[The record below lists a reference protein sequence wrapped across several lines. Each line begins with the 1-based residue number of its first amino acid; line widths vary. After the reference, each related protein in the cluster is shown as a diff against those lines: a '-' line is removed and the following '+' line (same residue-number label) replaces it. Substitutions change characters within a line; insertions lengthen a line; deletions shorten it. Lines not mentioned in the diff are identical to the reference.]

1 MKKLKIKKCMTSFL
15 MLFAIAVSIV
25 GVLPKSVAYADD
37 TLKLPDFD
45 FRIDDNKMDGSFQL
59 FKWNPSCAGADTVS
73 FWNSEKK
80 EFCDAVIS
88 TSPLTDSYT
97 YYKYSATT
105 DGGSILM
112 NTSENKCHSGS
123 FEARGKKYYFVWYD
137 SKLSNLD
144 YGIEVKRGICFGS
157 KEFVTEDSEK
167 RICEY
172 IISTLPTS
180 FTVIGE
186 DGMDTDEIPD
196 GSSTKPI
203 RDKSVGYP
211 DVYDYKFLISSP
223 SSHGDDGE
231 HGEWDKLK
239 NADYIKWKSKSTT
252 GFNLIKPDSKY
263 KNVYIQAKIVSR
275 FQYNDSFWG
284 NGDWHNYDNYGEEG
298 YFDFINPSDK
308 ELTVTF
314 QQLTELLP
322 KTHAEKHHFK
332 KYNFDYD
339 YYFRIVYTRADDL
352 KVIPTYYSGG
362 WRRVSCHSNNG
373 KHDENGE
380 GENSSAVITD
390 GDDEGGK
397 WKTDKDS
404 KDNDKNIDNGTGEG
418 SDLDDAKDDADNK
431 KKDTTSGSL
440 DIDSVKG
447 FMNEVGNVPKAI
459 GKLFS
464 FLPDWVTTFIG
475 FGFVVLVALMIIK
488 AIRG

>member
-1 MKKLKIKKCMTSFL
+1 MKKLKIKKRLTSFL
-15 MLFAIAVSIV
+15 MLVVMAVSIV
-25 GVLPKSVAYADD
+25 GVLPKSVAYADE
-37 TLKLPDFD
+37 TLKLPDCD
-45 FRIDDNKMDGSFQL
+45 FRRNYFDDERYFDL
-59 FKWNPSCAGADTVS
+59 YKWDPSCIGDTVS
-73 FWNSEKK
+73 FWNAEKRS
-80 EFCDAVIS
+80 FTTAIIS
-88 TSPLTDSYT
+88 TSPLKASYT
-97 YYKYSATT
+97 KYIYTPKYG
-105 DGGSILM
+105 GGSELTI
-112 NTSENKCHSGS
+112 NGEYTSHSGS
-123 FEARGKKYYFVWYD
+123 FEARGKKYYYVWY
-137 SKLSNLD
+137 SNTNGNGNIG
-144 YGIEVKRGICFGS
+144 YQIKKGICFGS
-157 KEFVTEDSEK
+157 KDFNADDADK
-167 RICEY
+167 YICEY
-172 IISTLPTS
+172 IIGTLPTS

-186 DGMDTDEIPD
+186 DGVDTNEIPD

-211 DVYDYKFLISSP
+211 DIYDYKFLISSP
-223 SSHGDDGE
+223 STD
-231 HGEWDKLK
+231 GEWDKLK

-252 GFNLIKPDSKY
+252 GFNLTNPDSKY

-284 NGDWHNYDNYGEEG
+284 NGEWHNYDNYGEEG

-308 ELTVTF
+308 ELTVSF

-322 KTHAEKHHFK
+322 KTHAEKHYFK

-380 GENSSAVITD
+380 GKNSSAVITD

-431 KKDTTSGSL
+431 KKDTSSGSL

>member
-1 MKKLKIKKCMTSFL
+1 MKKLKIKKRMTSFL
-15 MLFAIAVSIV
+15 MLVAMAVSIV

-37 TLKLPDFD
+37 TLKLPDCD
-45 FRIDDNKMDGSFQL
+45 FRRNYFDDERYFDL
-59 FKWNPSCAGADTVS
+59 YKWDPSCIGDAVS
-73 FWNSEKK
+73 FWNSEKRS
-80 EFCDAVIS
+80 FTTAVIS
-88 TSPLTDSYT
+88 TSPLKASYT
-97 YYKYSATT
+97 KYIYTPKYG
-105 DGGSILM
+105 GGSEVSL
-112 NTSENKCHSGS
+112 SGEYSSHSGS
-123 FEARGKKYYFVWYD
+123 FEARGKKYYYVWY
-137 SKLSNLD
+137 SNTNENGNIG
-144 YGIEVKRGICFGS
+144 YQIKKGICFGS
-157 KEFVTEDSEK
+157 KDFNADDAEK
-167 RICEY
+167 YICEY
-172 IISTLPTS
+172 IIGTLPTS

-186 DGMDTDEIPD
+186 DGVDTNEIPD

-211 DVYDYKFLISSP
+211 DIYDYKFLISSP
-223 SSHGDDGE
+223 STD
-231 HGEWDKLK
+231 GEWDKLK

-252 GFNLIKPDSKY
+252 GFNLTNPDSKY

-380 GENSSAVITD
+380 GKNSSAVITD

>member
-1 MKKLKIKKCMTSFL
+1 MKKLKIKKRMTSIL
-15 MLFAIAVSIV
+15 MLVAMAVSIV

-37 TLKLPDFD
+37 TLKLPDCD
-45 FRIDDNKMDGSFQL
+45 FRRNYFDDERYFDL
-59 FKWNPSCAGADTVS
+59 YKWDPSCIGDAVS
-73 FWNSEKK
+73 FWNSEKRS
-80 EFCDAVIS
+80 FTTAVIS
-88 TSPLTDSYT
+88 TSPLKASYT
-97 YYKYSATT
+97 KYIYTPKYG
-105 DGGSILM
+105 GGSEVSL
-112 NTSENKCHSGS
+112 SGEYSSHSGS
-123 FEARGKKYYFVWYD
+123 FEARGKKYYYVWY
-137 SKLSNLD
+137 SNTNENGNIG
-144 YGIEVKRGICFGS
+144 YQIKKGICFGS
-157 KEFVTEDSEK
+157 KDFNADDADK
-167 RICEY
+167 YICEY
-172 IISTLPTS
+172 IIGTLPTS

-186 DGMDTDEIPD
+186 DGVDTNEIPD

-211 DVYDYKFLISSP
+211 DIYDYKFLISSP

-252 GFNLIKPDSKY
+252 GFNLTNPDSKY

-275 FQYNDSFWG
+275 FQFNDSFWG

-380 GENSSAVITD
+380 GKNSSAVITD

-418 SDLDDAKDDADNK
+418 SDLDDAKDNADNK
-431 KKDTTSGSL
+431 KKDTSSGSL

>member
-1 MKKLKIKKCMTSFL
+1 MKKLNIKKRMTSFL
-15 MLFAIAVSIV
+15 MLVVMAVSIV

-37 TLKLPDFD
+37 TLKLPDWD
-45 FRIDDNKMDGSFQL
+45 FRRNYFDDERYFDL
-59 FKWNPSCAGADTVS
+59 YKWDPSCIGDAVS
-73 FWNSEKK
+73 FWNSEKRS
-80 EFCDAVIS
+80 FTTAVIS
-88 TSPLTDSYT
+88 TSPLKASYT
-97 YYKYSATT
+97 KYIYTPKYG
-105 DGGSILM
+105 GGSEVSL
-112 NTSENKCHSGS
+112 SGEYSSHSGS
-123 FEARGKKYYFVWYD
+123 FEARGKKYYYVWY
-137 SKLSNLD
+137 SNTNENGNIG
-144 YGIEVKRGICFGS
+144 YQIKKGICFGS
-157 KEFVTEDSEK
+157 KDFNADDADK
-167 RICEY
+167 Y
-172 IISTLPTS
+172 IRDYILGTLPTS

-186 DGMDTDEIPD
+186 DGVDTNEIPD

-211 DVYDYKFLISSP
+211 DIYDYKFLISSA
-223 SSHGDDGE
+223 STG
-231 HGEWDKLK
+231 GEWDKLK

-252 GFNLIKPDSKY
+252 GFNLTKPDSKY

-284 NGDWHNYDNYGEEG
+284 NGEWHNYDNYGEEG

-308 ELTVTF
+308 ELTVSF

-322 KTHAEKHHFK
+322 KTHAEKHYFK

-362 WRRVSCHSNNG
+362 WRRISCHSNNG
-373 KHDENGE
+373 KHDEDGE
-380 GENSSAVITD
+380 GKNSSAVITD
-390 GDDEGGK
+390 GDDVGGK

-404 KDNDKNIDNGTGEG
+404 KDNGKNIDNGTGEG

-431 KKDTTSGSL
+431 KKDTSSGSL

-447 FMNEVGNVPKAI
+447 FMNEVGNVPKAV

>member
-1 MKKLKIKKCMTSFL
+1 MKKLKIKKRMTSFL
-15 MLFAIAVSIV
+15 MLVAMAVSIV

-37 TLKLPDFD
+37 TLKLPDCD
-45 FRIDDNKMDGSFQL
+45 FRRNYFDDERYFDL
-59 FKWNPSCAGADTVS
+59 YKWDPSCIGDTVS
-73 FWNSEKK
+73 FWNAEKRS
-80 EFCDAVIS
+80 FTTAIIS
-88 TSPLTDSYT
+88 TSPLKASYT
-97 YYKYSATT
+97 KYIYTPKYG
-105 DGGSILM
+105 GGSEVSL
-112 NTSENKCHSGS
+112 SGEYSSHSGS
-123 FEARGKKYYFVWYD
+123 FEARGKKYYYVWY
-137 SKLSNLD
+137 SNTNENGNIG
-144 YGIEVKRGICFGS
+144 YQIKKGICFGS
-157 KEFVTEDSEK
+157 KDFNADDADK
-167 RICEY
+167 YICEY
-172 IISTLPTS
+172 IIGTLPTS

-186 DGMDTDEIPD
+186 DGVDTNEIPD

-211 DVYDYKFLISSP
+211 DIYDYKFLISSP
-223 SSHGDDGE
+223 STD
-231 HGEWDKLK
+231 GEWDKLK

-252 GFNLIKPDSKY
+252 GFNLTNPDSKY

-284 NGDWHNYDNYGEEG
+284 NGEWHNYDNYGEEG

-308 ELTVTF
+308 ELTVSF

-322 KTHAEKHHFK
+322 KTHAEKHYFK

-373 KHDENGE
+373 KHDEDGE
-380 GENSSAVITD
+380 GKNSSAVITD

-431 KKDTTSGSL
+431 KKDTSSGSL

-488 AIRG
+488 AVRG

>member
-1 MKKLKIKKCMTSFL
+1 MMNVILIY
-15 MLFAIAVSIV
+15 IW
-25 GVLPKSVAYADD
+25 D
-37 TLKLPDFD
+37 
-45 FRIDDNKMDGSFQL
+45 
-59 FKWNPSCAGADTVS
+59 PSCIGDAVS
-73 FWNSEKK
+73 FWNSEKRS
-80 EFCDAVIS
+80 FTTAVIS
-88 TSPLTDSYT
+88 TSPLKASYT
-97 YYKYSATT
+97 KYIYTPKYG
-105 DGGSILM
+105 GGSEVSL
-112 NTSENKCHSGS
+112 SGEYSSHSGS
-123 FEARGKKYYFVWYD
+123 FEARGKKYYYVWY
-137 SKLSNLD
+137 SNTNENGNIG
-144 YGIEVKRGICFGS
+144 YQIKKGICFGS
-157 KEFVTEDSEK
+157 KDFNADDADK
-167 RICEY
+167 YICEY
-172 IISTLPTS
+172 IIGTLPTS

-186 DGMDTDEIPD
+186 DGVDTNEIPD

-211 DVYDYKFLISSP
+211 DIYDYKFLISSP
-223 SSHGDDGE
+223 STD
-231 HGEWDKLK
+231 GEWDKLK

-252 GFNLIKPDSKY
+252 GFNLTNPDSKY

-284 NGDWHNYDNYGEEG
+284 NGEWHNYDNYGEEG

-308 ELTVTF
+308 ELTVSF

-322 KTHAEKHHFK
+322 KTHAEKHYFK

-380 GENSSAVITD
+380 GKNSSAVITD

-431 KKDTTSGSL
+431 KKNTSSGSL

-488 AIRG
+488 AVRG

>member
-1 MKKLKIKKCMTSFL
+1 MKKLKIKKRLTSFL
-15 MLFAIAVSIV
+15 MLVTMAVSIV
-25 GVLPKSVAYADD
+25 GVLPKSVAYADE
-37 TLKLPDFD
+37 TLELPDCD
-45 FRIDDNKMDGSFQL
+45 FRRNYFDDERYFDL
-59 FKWNPSCAGADTVS
+59 YKWDPSCIGDTVS
-73 FWNSEKK
+73 FWNAEKRS
-80 EFCDAVIS
+80 FTTAIIS
-88 TSPLTDSYT
+88 TSPLKASYT
-97 YYKYSATT
+97 KYIYTPKYG
-105 DGGSILM
+105 GGSELTI
-112 NTSENKCHSGS
+112 NGEYTSHSGS
-123 FEARGKKYYFVWYD
+123 FEARGKKYYYVWY
-137 SKLSNLD
+137 SNTNGNGNIG
-144 YGIEVKRGICFGS
+144 YQIKKGICFGS
-157 KEFVTEDSEK
+157 KDFNADDADK
-167 RICEY
+167 YIRDY
-172 IISTLPTS
+172 IIGTLPTS

-186 DGMDTDEIPD
+186 DGVDTNEIPD

-211 DVYDYKFLISSP
+211 DIYDYNFLISSP
-223 SSHGDDGE
+223 STD
-231 HGEWDKLK
+231 GEWDKLK

-252 GFNLIKPDSKY
+252 GFNLTNPDSKY

-284 NGDWHNYDNYGEEG
+284 NGEWHNYDNYGEEG

-308 ELTVTF
+308 ELTVSF

-322 KTHAEKHHFK
+322 KTHAEKHYFK

-362 WRRVSCHSNNG
+362 WRRISCHSNNG
-373 KHDENGE
+373 KHDEDGE
-380 GENSSAVITD
+380 GKNSSAVITD

-404 KDNDKNIDNGTGEG
+404 KDNGKNIDNGTGEG

-431 KKDTTSGSL
+431 KKDTSSGSL

>member
-1 MKKLKIKKCMTSFL
+1 MKRLKIKKCMTSFL
-15 MLFAIAVSIV
+15 MLAVMVVSIICV
-25 GVLPKSVAYADD
+25 MPKTTAYADD
-37 TLKLPDFD
+37 ELPDYD
-45 FRIDDNKMDGSFQL
+45 FRCDDNEMEGSFEL
-59 FKWNPSCAGADTVS
+59 FKWDPSCAGADTVS

-80 EFCDAVIS
+80 MFCDAVIS
-88 TSPLTDSYT
+88 TSPLRDSYT

-112 NTSENKCHSGS
+112 NKSENNCHSGS
-123 FEARGKKYYFVWYD
+123 FEARGKTYYYVWYAM
-137 SKLSNLD
+137 SSPSSN
-144 YGIEVKRGICFGS
+144 YGYRVKKGICYGS
-157 KEFVTEDSEK
+157 KEFDSADSEK
-167 RICEY
+167 Y
-172 IISTLPTS
+172 IRDYILDKLPTS

-186 DGMDTDEIPD
+186 NGIDTSRIPD
-196 GSSTKPI
+196 GSSMNPI

-211 DVYDYKFLISSP
+211 DIYDYNFLISSP
-223 SSHGDDGE
+223 STG
-231 HGEWDKLK
+231 GEWDKLK

-252 GFNLIKPDSKY
+252 GFNLINPDIKY

-298 YFDFINPSDK
+298 YFDFINPSDQ

-322 KTHAEKHHFK
+322 KTHAEKHNFK

-339 YYFRIVYTRADDL
+339 YYFRIVYTRSDDL

-362 WRRVSCHSNNG
+362 WRRISCHSNNG

-380 GENSSAVITD
+380 GDNSSAIITD
-390 GDDEGGK
+390 GDDEGGE

-404 KDNDKNIDNGTGEG
+404 KDNDKNIDSGTGEG
-418 SDLDDAKDDADNK
+418 SDLNDAKDDADNK
-431 KKDTTSGSL
+431 KNDSFSGSL
-440 DIDSVKG
+440 DIDSIKA
-447 FMNEVGNVPKAI
+447 FMTEVGNVPKAI

-464 FLPDWVTTFIG
+464 FLPTWVTTFIG
-475 FGFVVLVALMIIK
+475 FGFVVLVALIIIK
-488 AIRG
+488 VIRG

>member
-1 MKKLKIKKCMTSFL
+1 MKKLKIKKHMTSFL
-15 MLFAIAVSIV
+15 MLAVMVVSII
-25 GVLPKSVAYADD
+25 GVIPKNIVHAGVDKDNFDGNSLIATTSVKDD
-37 TLKLPDFD
+37 FTDGTGKHINVEYTIKGSDNVYLISVDDIYRLVSKESFTAE
-45 FRIDDNKMDGSFQL
+45 RI
-59 FKWNPSCAGADTVS
+59 
-73 FWNSEKK
+73 
-80 EFCDAVIS
+80 
-88 TSPLTDSYT
+88 
-97 YYKYSATT
+97 ATT
-105 DGGSILM
+105 DDGSPYSDKYVTVSSGNCKHYNYYYADIQIL
-112 NTSENKCHSGS
+112 NKQTTRTGYATTYDKMKALADSNPN
-123 FEARGKKYYFVWYD
+123 KYD
-137 SKLSNLD
+137 SIPSHFLGAFLYDVS
-144 YGIEVKRGICFGS
+144 IMEIFEEH
-157 KEFVTEDSEK
+157 KE
-167 RICEY
+167 
-172 IISTLPTS
+172 
-180 FTVIGE
+180 GE
-186 DGMDTDEIPD
+186 PD
-196 GSSTKPI
+196 GSSTNPI

-211 DVYDYKFLISSP
+211 DIYDYNFLIASP
-223 SSHGDDGE
+223 STHGDDGE

-252 GFNLIKPDSKY
+252 GFNLIKPDRKY

-284 NGDWHNYDNYGEEG
+284 NGEWHNYDNYGEEG

-339 YYFRIVYTRADDL
+339 YYFRIVYTRTDDL

-362 WRRVSCHSNNG
+362 WRRISCHSNNG

-380 GENSSAVITD
+380 GKNSSAVITD

-418 SDLDDAKDDADNK
+418 SDLDDAKDNADNK
-431 KKDTTSGSL
+431 KKDTSSGSL

-488 AIRG
+488 AVRG

>member
-73 FWNSEKK
+73 FWNPEKK

-123 FEARGKKYYFVWYD
+123 FVARGKKYYFVWYD

-144 YGIEVKRGICFGS
+144 YGIGVKKGICFGS
-157 KEFVTEDSEK
+157 KEFVIEDSEK

-172 IISTLPTS
+172 IIGTLPTS
-180 FTVIGE
+180 FTVIGD
-186 DGMDTDEIPD
+186 DGVDTDLVPD
-196 GSSTKPI
+196 GSENNPLPDKDIGTIILKSHGFISTKN
-203 RDKSVGYP
+203 DAFMG
-211 DVYDYKFLISSP
+211 DVSCS
-223 SSHGDDGE
+223 
-231 HGEWDKLK
+231 
-239 NADYIKWKSKSTT
+239 
-252 GFNLIKPDSKY
+252 
-263 KNVYIQAKIVSR
+263 
-275 FQYNDSFWG
+275 
-284 NGDWHNYDNYGEEG
+284 
-298 YFDFINPSDK
+298 
-308 ELTVTF
+308 
-314 QQLTELLP
+314 
-322 KTHAEKHHFK
+322 
-332 KYNFDYD
+332 YD
-339 YYFRIVYTRADDL
+339 YYFKYKDKTSSGFSLTDNKYARTFIEVKVQNQCVLYNKDNEDIIEEYYPHYGEYYTYKRFPLENINNNTLRVGWGDIYSKWNDYSEHPLATNKKLAYRFMIRVVCTDSL
-352 KVIPTYYSGG
+352 TVIPDEKSGWYAGG
-362 WRRVSCHSNNG
+362 WRSILFDGSKFVEETNG
-373 KHDENGE
+373 HVDKD
-380 GENSSAVITD
+380 
-390 GDDEGGK
+390 GK
-397 WKTDKDS
+397 WKDDKDDGHNNSSDKTSHNNES
-404 KDNDKNIDNGTGEG
+404 KDDVDKIMNDD
-418 SDLDDAKDDADNK
+418 
-431 KKDTTSGSL
+431 SGSSS
-440 DIDSVKG
+440 SVSNIKS
-447 FMNEVGNVPKAI
+447 FLKDVGNVPKAI

-464 FLPDWVTTFIG
+464 FLPSWCTDFIA

>member
-15 MLFAIAVSIV
+15 MLVAMAVSIV

-37 TLKLPDFD
+37 TLKLPDCD
-45 FRIDDNKMDGSFQL
+45 FRRNYFDDERYFDL
-59 FKWNPSCAGADTVS
+59 YKWDPSCIGDAVS
-73 FWNSEKK
+73 FWNSEKRS
-80 EFCDAVIS
+80 FTTAVIS
-88 TSPLTDSYT
+88 TSPLKASYT
-97 YYKYSATT
+97 KYIYTPKYG
-105 DGGSILM
+105 GGSEVSL
-112 NTSENKCHSGS
+112 SGEYSSHSGS
-123 FEARGKKYYFVWYD
+123 FEARGKKYYYVWY
-137 SKLSNLD
+137 SNTNENGNIG
-144 YGIEVKRGICFGS
+144 YQIKKGICFGS
-157 KEFVTEDSEK
+157 KDFNADDADK
-167 RICEY
+167 YICEY
-172 IISTLPTS
+172 IIGTLPTS

-186 DGMDTDEIPD
+186 DGVDTNEIPD

-211 DVYDYKFLISSP
+211 DIYDYKFLISSP
-223 SSHGDDGE
+223 STD
-231 HGEWDKLK
+231 GEWDKLK

-252 GFNLIKPDSKY
+252 GFNLTNPDSKY

-284 NGDWHNYDNYGEEG
+284 NGEWHNYDNYGEEG

-308 ELTVTF
+308 ELTVSF

-322 KTHAEKHHFK
+322 KTHAEKHYFK

-380 GENSSAVITD
+380 GKNSSAVITD

-431 KKDTTSGSL
+431 KKDTSPGSL

-488 AIRG
+488 AVRG

>member
-15 MLFAIAVSIV
+15 MLVVMVVSII
-25 GVLPKSVAYADD
+25 GVLPKSVAYADES
-37 TLKLPDFD
+37 LELPEYD
-45 FRIDDNKMDGSFQL
+45 FRWNNLDNEAYFEL
-59 FKWNPSCAGADTVS
+59 YKWDPSCIGDTVS
-73 FWNSEKK
+73 FWNPERQA
-80 EFCDAVIS
+80 FCNAIIS
-88 TSPLTDSYT
+88 TSPLKDKFTEYDYRG
-97 YYKYSATT
+97 KFG
-105 DGGSILM
+105 GGSELNRESVM
-112 NTSENKCHSGS
+112 TSHSGS
-123 FEARGKKYYFVWYD
+123 FEARGKKYYYVWY
-137 SKLSNLD
+137 SMRTAGGHIG
-144 YGIEVKRGICFGS
+144 YQVKKGICFGS
-157 KEFVTEDSEK
+157 KDFDSDQADK
-167 RICEY
+167 YICEY
-172 IISTLPTS
+172 ILKTLPTS

-186 DGMDTDEIPD
+186 DGVDTNEIPD
-196 GSSTKPI
+196 GSTTNPI

-211 DVYDYKFLISSP
+211 DIYDYKFLISSP
-223 SSHGDDGE
+223 SSRGDDGD

-252 GFNLIKPDSKY
+252 GFNLINPDSKY

-284 NGDWHNYDNYGEEG
+284 NGEWHNYDNYGEEG

-322 KTHAEKHHFK
+322 KTHAENHHFK

-362 WRRVSCHSNNG
+362 WRRISCHSNNG

-380 GENSSAVITD
+380 GKNSSAIITD

-397 WKTDKDS
+397 WKTDEDS

-418 SDLDDAKDDADNK
+418 SDLDDAKDDANNK
-431 KKDTTSGSL
+431 KKDTSSGSL

>member
-1 MKKLKIKKCMTSFL
+1 MKKLKIKKRMSSFL
-15 MLFAIAVSIV
+15 MLAVMVVSIIGSIPITDAFAKV
-25 GVLPKSVAYADD
+25 EYSGGQISRSSHFNHSYSYKDPNGTDTKVTYNLGTVDSNYLYLIEFAYSDYSDYVFASYGDFSGTVTYESGDD
-37 TLKLPDFD
+37 SSSRSISSTAVDCGKYG
-45 FRIDDNKMDGSFQL
+45 RIY
-59 FKWNPSCAGADTVS
+59 
-73 FWNSEKK
+73 
-80 EFCDAVIS
+80 I
-88 TSPLTDSYT
+88 TSPYTDIPSKFPHLK
-97 YYKYSATT
+97 YKMSQLNELRDSGKLDLCGGENMYMHFCAKVCNYKGRYSGDMET
-105 DGGSILM
+105 IV
-112 NTSENKCHSGS
+112 EC
-123 FEARGKKYYFVWYD
+123 
-137 SKLSNLD
+137 
-144 YGIEVKRGICFGS
+144 
-157 KEFVTEDSEK
+157 
-167 RICEY
+167 
-172 IISTLPTS
+172 
-180 FTVIGE
+180 GE
-186 DGMDTDEIPD
+186 GIPD
-196 GSSTKPI
+196 GSSTNPI

-211 DVYDYKFLISSP
+211 DIYDYKFLISSP
-223 SSHGDDGE
+223 STD
-231 HGEWDKLK
+231 GEWDKLK

-252 GFNLIKPDSKY
+252 GFNLINPDSKY

-322 KTHAEKHHFK
+322 KTHAEKHNFK

-380 GENSSAVITD
+380 GDNSSAIITD
-390 GDDEGGK
+390 GDDEGGE

-418 SDLDDAKDDADNK
+418 SDLEDAKDDADNK
-431 KKDTTSGSL
+431 KNDSSSGSL
-440 DIDSVKG
+440 DIDSIKG
-447 FMNEVGNVPKAI
+447 FMDEVGNVPKAI

-475 FGFVVLVALMIIK
+475 FGFVVLVALIIIK